1 MMSCSP
7 SGMVSPRIWTVSLE
21 IWSSLINLSAFF
33 LPFPTNELAVS
44 QPLEACK
51 LGRTW
56 HTLWPSFSQSRLML
70 TKGDL
75 LLVPLISIISAG
87 RLFDGG
93 SPVLRHLYLTRILQ
107 CCDVHLQKHGR
118 REETSSYLPLPEC
131 YEDPQHLL
139 RSFYLKGVKFG
150 TSVFV
155 SDVQYTVSNLLSI
168 SLVCWPFMD
177 EKVQQTLFIATSGH
191 KFFPLPWAQLL
202 VVMLMASWL
211 LLPLLSRMFFIE
223 ISGYWSPTKSTFV
236 ASPACNKILLNTIC
250 VKSENLSGIL
260 LRICSIAIAS
270 MMTADVWA
278 GRCWRLSTP
287 SSRSLGRAALLVFTK
302 DRQMKPVTR
311 ERAKLVH

>member
-118 REETSSYLPLPEC
+118 REETSSYPPLPEC
-131 YEDPQHLL
+131 YEDPQYLL
-139 RSFYLKGVKFG
+139 RSFYPQAL
-150 TSVFV
+150 
-155 SDVQYTVSNLLSI
+155 
-168 SLVCWPFMD
+168 SLVH
-177 EKVQQTLFIATSGH
+177 LFPWVTYNTQIPI
-191 KFFPLPWAQLL
+191 FPA
-202 VVMLMASWL
+202 
-211 LLPLLSRMFFIE
+211 
-223 ISGYWSPTKSTFV
+223 
-236 ASPACNKILLNTIC
+236 
-250 VKSENLSGIL
+250 
-260 LRICSIAIAS
+260 
-270 MMTADVWA
+270 
-278 GRCWRLSTP
+278 
-287 SSRSLGRAALLVFTK
+287 
-302 DRQMKPVTR
+302 
-311 ERAKLVH
+311 